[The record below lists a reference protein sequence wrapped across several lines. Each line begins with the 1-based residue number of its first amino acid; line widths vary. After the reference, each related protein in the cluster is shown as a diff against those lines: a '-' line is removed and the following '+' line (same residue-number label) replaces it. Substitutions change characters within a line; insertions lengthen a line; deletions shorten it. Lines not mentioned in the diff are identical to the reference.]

1 MVDFFKGVGDE
12 LQPFDAAGSIP
23 VDPTWRPAADFVI
36 CRDVDGEITAC
47 YGGVKWDLNPIRLKA
62 NRIAMIGF
70 DSIFK
75 QYEAGQDGLVREVR
89 YLLFCL
95 FFYVQTGHLGRMSA
109 GMLGQYFLTLRTAA
123 RYCYDQK
130 ANPLVG
136 VISLQQLFSN
146 PAYLNAYSKWMAREN
161 IGVTQRKLTKSL
173 ISHMVAIGEDRL
185 GYKLHGVF
193 NIDFGAASDVPH
205 QHPVIPTR
213 IYLEVINSV
222 GDWMDLI
229 YPKRKAIERFLDCF
243 ISPYYGYTEDHQKTI
258 SGGPDV
264 IELEFN
270 QALRLHKLDKVFS
283 GDLHCVGRG
292 VLSSAILKMQWILK
306 TVIHIYTGMRDQ
318 EVMLLP
324 YNCIDV
330 EEVVAATLDED
341 GISRDKP
348 KIVKVLSS
356 TTKFTGYRKS
366 SSWLATDEVVRAVEI
381 ARSLCRAISN
391 LFGVRPEDM
400 PLFLN
405 PAIINRRETKVGVP
419 TWNDVS
425 KPKFLLNRLFI
436 TESDFQELQATDPSR
451 DFLNAAGFSIG
462 SPWSFTSHQF
472 RRSLAF
478 YGSNSGFISL
488 PSLRKQFKHLSVQMT
503 RYYAN
508 NFSKLKTI
516 FGYYDEEVGDFV
528 LPKHH
533 VLFEYQTGMP
543 LNIAYDLLAHAF
555 GDGAQLFG
563 GAGSYISNQR
573 KRMDEGGIHIATLRK
588 ETEKQASDGKISFKV
603 TLLGACT
610 YTGKCDS
617 YLLGDITS
625 CLSCADGIIERDKLE
640 EAIDGS
646 EEDLSRYEP
655 GSGEYQVVEAEL
667 ASLKKFHQKFIPV
680 VEV

>member
-1 MVDFFKGVGDE
+1 MVDFYEGVGDE
-12 LQPFDAAGSIP
+12 LQPFEAASFIP
-23 VDPTWRPAADFVI
+23 VDPIWRPADDFVI
-36 CRDVDGEITAC
+36 CRDVDGEVTAY
-47 YGGVKWDLNPIRLKA
+47 YGGMKWDLNPIRLKA

-75 QYEAGQDGLVREVR
+75 QYDAGQDGLIREVR

-95 FFYVQTGHLGRMSA
+95 FFYVQSGHLGRMSA

-136 VISLQQLFSN
+136 IISLQQLFSN
-146 PAYLNAYSKWMAREN
+146 PAYLNAYSKWLIQEN
-161 IGVTQRKLTKSL
+161 IGGTQRKLTKSL

-193 NIDFGAASDVPH
+193 NIDFGNGAEVVH

-222 GDWMDLI
+222 GDWLDVI

-243 ISPYYGYTEDHQKTI
+243 ISPYYGYTDDHQKTI
-258 SGGPDV
+258 SGGPAV
-264 IELEFN
+264 IEPDFN

-292 VLSSAILKMQWILK
+292 VLSSSILKIQWILK
-306 TVIHIYTGMRDQ
+306 TIIHLYTGMRDQ

-324 YNCIDV
+324 YTCIDV
-330 EEVVAATLDED
+330 EEIVSATLDDD
-341 GISRDKP
+341 GVSRDKP
-348 KIVKVLSS
+348 IIVKVLSS
-356 TTKFTGYRKS
+356 TTKFSGYRKS

-381 ARSLCRAISN
+381 ARSICRAISN
-391 LFGVRPEDM
+391 LFGVRPEEM

-405 PAIINRRETKVGVP
+405 PAIVNRRETKVGVP

-425 KPKFLLNRLFI
+425 KPKFLLDRLTI
-436 TESDFQELQATDPSR
+436 TESDFQELQATDSSR
-451 DFLNAAGFSIG
+451 DFSNLPGFSVG
-462 SPWSFTSHQF
+462 APWSFTSHQF

-516 FGYYDEEVGDFV
+516 FGYYDEKVRDFV
-528 LPKHH
+528 LPKSH

-543 LNIAYDLLAHAF
+543 LSIAYDLLAHAF
-555 GDGAQLFG
+555 GEGSQLFG
-563 GAGSYISNQR
+563 GVGSYISGQR
-573 KRMDEGGIHIATLRK
+573 KKMEEGGIHIAALRK
-588 ETEKQASDGKISFKV
+588 ETEKQAAEGKISCKATV
-603 TLLGACT
+603 LGACT
-610 YTGKCDS
+610 YTGKCNS
-617 YLLGDITS
+617 YLLGHVTT
-625 CLSCADGIIERDKLE
+625 CLSCADGIIEQDKLE
-640 EAIDGS
+640 EAITDS
-646 EEDLSRYEP
+646 EQDLSLYEP
-655 GSGEYQVVEAEL
+655 DSGEYQVVKAEL
-667 ASLKKFHQKFIPV
+667 TSLKQFHEKFIPLA
-680 VEV
+680 EV

>member
-1 MVDFFKGVGDE
+1 MADFYVGVGDE
-12 LQPFDAAGSIP
+12 LQPFEAAGLIP
-23 VDPTWRPAADFVI
+23 VDPTWRPADDFVI
-36 CRDVDGEITAC
+36 CRDVDGEVTAY
-47 YGGVKWDLNPIRLKA
+47 YGGTKWDLNPIRLKA

-75 QYEAGQDGLVREVR
+75 QYDAGQDSLVMEVR

-95 FFYVQTGHLGRMSA
+95 FFYVQSGHLGRMSA

-123 RYCYDQK
+123 RYCYAQK

-136 VISLQQLFSN
+136 IISLQQLFSN
-146 PAYLNAYSKWMAREN
+146 PAYINAYSKWLIQEN
-161 IGVTQRKLTKSL
+161 IGGTQRKLTKSL

-193 NIDFGAASDVPH
+193 NVDFGNGAEVVH

-222 GDWMDLI
+222 GDWLDVI
-229 YPKRKAIERFLDCF
+229 YPKRNAIERFLGCF

-258 SGGPDV
+258 SGGPAV
-264 IELEFN
+264 IEPDFN
-270 QALRLHKLDKVFS
+270 QALRLHKLDQVFA
-283 GDLHCVGRG
+283 GDLRCLGRG
-292 VLSSAILKMQWILK
+292 VLSSAILKIQWILK
-306 TVIHIYTGMRDQ
+306 TIIHLYTGMRDQ

-324 YNCIDV
+324 YSCIDA
-330 EEVVAATLDED
+330 EEIVAATLDDD
-341 GISRDKP
+341 GVSRDKAM
-348 KIVKVLSS
+348 IVKVLSS
-356 TTKFTGYRKS
+356 TTKFAGYRKS
-366 SSWLATDEVVRAVEI
+366 ASWLATDEVVRAVEI
-381 ARSLCRAISN
+381 ARAICRAISR
-391 LFGVRPEDM
+391 LFGVRPEEM

-405 PAIINRRETKVGVP
+405 PAIVNRRETKVGVP

-425 KPKFLLNRLFI
+425 KPQFLLNHLLI
-436 TESDFQELQATDPSR
+436 TESDFQELQATDSSR
-451 DFLNAAGFSIG
+451 DFSNLPGFSVG
-462 SPWSFTSHQF
+462 TPWSFTSHQF

-516 FGYYDEEVGDFV
+516 FGYYDEKVGDFV
-528 LPKHH
+528 LPKSH

-543 LNIAYDLLAHAF
+543 LSIAYDLLAHAF
-555 GDGAQLFG
+555 GEGTQLFG
-563 GAGSYISNQR
+563 GVGSYISSQR
-573 KRMDEGGIHIATLRK
+573 KKMEEGGIHIAALRK
-588 ETEKQASDGKISFKV
+588 ETEKQAAEGKISFKTTV
-603 TLLGACT
+603 LGACT
-610 YTGKCDS
+610 YTGKCSS
-617 YLLGDITS
+617 YLLGHVTT
-625 CLSCADGIIERDKLE
+625 CLSCADGIIEQDKLE
-640 EAIDGS
+640 EAITDS
-646 EEDLSRYEP
+646 EQDLSLYESD
-655 GSGEYQVVEAEL
+655 SGEYQVVSAEL